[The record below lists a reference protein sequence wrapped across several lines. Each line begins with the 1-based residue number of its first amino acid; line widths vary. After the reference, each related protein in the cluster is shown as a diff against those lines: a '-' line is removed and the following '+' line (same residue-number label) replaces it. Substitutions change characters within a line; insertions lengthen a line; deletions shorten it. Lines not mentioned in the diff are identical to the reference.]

1 MPIHD
6 FTEAEARRINERIVP
21 VQFEG
26 VIHPDQEAGDQPE
39 AIPVFRVDT
48 SERPDIEALIAYLHG
63 GGDPAVVAFPPPL
76 YGQASDPF
84 VILSVEAGRPA
95 ACEFS
100 IHLRWHDPEEGAAI
114 QLLAQGGA
122 LMIFVGDAAEPAS
135 SLVLTIDQEELQK
148 AIRLWAIRPGR

>member
-1 MPIHD
+1 MPIHY

-26 VIHPDQEAGDQPE
+26 VIHPDQEAGDQQE

-48 SERPDIEALIAYLHG
+48 SERPDIDALIAYLHG

-76 YGQASDPF
+76 YGQVSDPF

-122 LMIFVGDAAEPAS
+122 LMIFVGDDYDPANA
-135 SLVLTIDQEELQK
+135 LGLTVNQEELQK
-148 AIRLWAIRPGR
+148 AIRLWAIRPSR